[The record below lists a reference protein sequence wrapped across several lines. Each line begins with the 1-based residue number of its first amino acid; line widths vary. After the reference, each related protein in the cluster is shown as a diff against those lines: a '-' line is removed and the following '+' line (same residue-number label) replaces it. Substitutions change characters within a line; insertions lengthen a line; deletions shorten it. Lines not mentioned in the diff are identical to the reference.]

1 MALETAALANI
12 NLKVD
17 QMSTDQVLMRKF
29 KPKTEGLQKI
39 IANQTARLNTAKTE
53 LSDSDKNKGGKVY
66 LNWLTS
72 NSIVEGAVTSNC
84 TLTGADLDAAA
95 VAYDL
100 TMEFKT
106 DFTVTEDDFKN
117 SIYSREELVA
127 HGFLKALQ
135 VMDEAYAKR
144 AIAKADAYA
153 GTNLYL
159 ATGYTQTGAKT
170 TVPAASY
177 GSKML
182 AYIARMA
189 EMNRLNNYY
198 ILDGGELFD
207 EAFLANINSGNAE
220 GKGLAAL
227 YNNFDIAFD
236 MINFA
241 KAGVATDTL
250 VVDADSL
257 AFVTR
262 NRFQSLVPVAAV
274 GQKRYKIKSPSLAGV
289 FYDVYY
295 QEVCAP
301 INGGTHDVVQET
313 FRLQTEGDLIKAP
326 EDGFAGVIALQKG
339 A

>member
-1 MALETAALANI
+1 MALETAELANI

-29 KPKTEGLQKI
+29 QPKVEGLKKI
-39 IANQTARLNTAKTE
+39 IANQTARLNTVKTE
-53 LSDSDKNKGGKVY
+53 LSDSEKNKGGKVY
-66 LNWLTS
+66 INWLTS
-72 NSIVEGAVTSNC
+72 NNIIEGAITSNC

-95 VAYDL
+95 VPYDL
-100 TMEFKT
+100 DIEFKT
-106 DFTVTEDDFKN
+106 DFSVSEEDFKN

-135 VMDEAYAKR
+135 VMDEGYGKR
-144 AIAKADAYA
+144 AIAKAEAFA
-153 GTNLYL
+153 GTNQYL
-159 ATGYTQTGAKT
+159 GAYTQAANRT
-170 TVPAASY
+170 TIPAANY

-182 AYIARMA
+182 AYVARMA
-189 EMNRLNNYY
+189 EMNRLGNYY

-207 EAFLANINSGNAE
+207 ENFMAMMNSGNAE

-227 YNNFDIAFD
+227 FGNFDIAFD

-241 KAGVATDTL
+241 KAGITSETL
-250 VVDADSL
+250 IIDADSL

-262 NRFQSLVPVAAV
+262 NRYQNDAPKAVA
-274 GQKRYKIKSPSLAGV
+274 GQKRYRIASKTLAGA

-295 QEVCAP
+295 QETCAP
-301 INGGTHDVVQET
+301 DADGTHDIITET
-313 FRLQTEGDLIKAP
+313 FRLQTEGAFIKAP
-326 EDGFAGVIALQKG
+326 EDGYTGIIALNKG